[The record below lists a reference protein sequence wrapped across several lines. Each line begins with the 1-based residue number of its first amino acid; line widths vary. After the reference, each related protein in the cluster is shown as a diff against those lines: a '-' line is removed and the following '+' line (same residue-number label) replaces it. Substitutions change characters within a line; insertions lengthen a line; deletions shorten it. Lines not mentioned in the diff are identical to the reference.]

1 MEAKSFLTLIWWGM
15 HWQQVLLECGKD
27 EDVMGHTMP
36 NLVYVSRGKSINL
49 PHNFKAGALN
59 ALVSSLM
66 AIQLYDWSFK
76 ISAPHSPILL
86 SIIVPNQPCV
96 YKYKYF
102 CLYVLKLR
110 VSATMTNAP
119 VILTLDSDMYSNDP
133 QTPLRALCYL
143 LDPSMD
149 PKLAYVQFP
158 QIFYAINKNDI
169 YGGEAR
175 HVFQTHPTGMDVLK
189 GPIYL
194 GTGGFFRRKVF
205 FGDPSETFE
214 LKQDHLGSK
223 SIKSRVILASA
234 HHVADCNFESQ
245 SQWGTKVGFVTTRI

>member
-1 MEAKSFLTLIWWGM
+1 
-15 HWQQVLLECGKD
+15 
-27 EDVMGHTMP
+27 MP
-36 NLVYVSRGKSINL
+36 NLVYVSRGKCIKL
-49 PHNFKAGALN
+49 PHNFKAGALDV
-59 ALVSSLM
+59 LVSWLM

-110 VSATMTNAP
+110 ISATMTNAT

-149 PKLAYVQFP
+149 PKLALCSVSSDLLRDQ
-158 QIFYAINKNDI
+158 Q
-169 YGGEAR
+169 EW
-175 HVFQTHPTGMDVLK
+175 
-189 GPIYL
+189 YL
-194 GTGGFFRRKVF
+194 WWWSQACISNSSRGNGWPET
-205 FGDPSETFE
+205 SE
-214 LKQDHLGSK
+214 LNQDHLVNK
-223 SIKSRVILASA
+223 SIESREVLSSA
-234 HHVADCNFESQ
+234 HHVAGCNFESQ
-245 SQWGTKVGFVTTRI
+245 TQWGTKVGLVTTGILDWCQFWSTCLINSVFRNWRFL